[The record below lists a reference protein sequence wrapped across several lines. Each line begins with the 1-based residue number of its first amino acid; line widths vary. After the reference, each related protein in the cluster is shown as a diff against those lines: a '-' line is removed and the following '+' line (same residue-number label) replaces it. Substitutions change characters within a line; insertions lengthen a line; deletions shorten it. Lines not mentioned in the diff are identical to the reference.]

1 MRLGGGMEELTAR
14 VVRSYKYTDTL
25 RERVLVV
32 KKLLTCGQVKVN
44 PRLVVSRETT
54 KKAER
59 LPPDRFFRLS
69 PSRLEKFN
77 YG

>member
-32 KKLLTCGQVKVN
+32 KKLLTCG
-44 PRLVVSRETT
+44 
-54 KKAER
+54 
-59 LPPDRFFRLS
+59 
-69 PSRLEKFN
+69 
-77 YG
+77 